1 MLIPF
6 DVAGRVIGVPSTV
19 VDLDT
24 PLRWGVTG
32 GTGGIAEDGRDG
44 GLRLVFDDD
53 DAVARLRECELSRRR
68 FGASLILG
76 CV

>member
-6 DVAGRVIGVPSTV
+6 AVAGRGIGVPSIE
-19 VDLDT
+19 VDLDSA
-24 PLRWGVTG
+24 LRWGVNG
-32 GTGGIAEDGRDG
+32 GTGGMAEDGREG
-44 GLRLVFDDD
+44 GLRLVFDPEDV
-53 DAVARLRECELSRRR
+53 VARLRECELSRRL